1 MACSPIKR
9 KEIPFRKDSEMASG
23 HFSHVTKKC
32 KVEYFTNGEPV
43 HEEPVKENTLSDY
56 NPTRTNETSFE
67 FPRRSQ
73 EELKKIY
80 GGRQRRPVIRKS
92 SVEDSEESEEEEGLT
107 EEELKQTEAYKSMVN
122 YIKIFTQK
130 QSV

>member
-43 HEEPVKENTLSDY
+43 HEEV
-56 NPTRTNETSFE
+56 RTK
-67 FPRRSQ
+67 
-73 EELKKIY
+73 LK
-80 GGRQRRPVIRKS
+80 GHHP
-92 SVEDSEESEEEEGLT
+92 L
-107 EEELKQTEAYKSMVN
+107 L
-122 YIKIFTQK
+122 
-130 QSV
+130 